1 MNLVTEYLNPDAL
14 SECRNRIM
22 QMSIWMQGILV
33 GIVFLLAGCALLEL
47 LCGLQMQK
55 YARFVT
61 GFAVGT
67 AVCFVILQGY
77 TDIDDVKL
85 LLYALAAGAVSGLL
99 NAFLERVFQFAAGF
113 LFGTALATWLV
124 PEILKKEL
132 TKDPGRI
139 LRLVIAI
146 AAGVLFALL
155 AKKLRFLLAA
165 LLGGTILGLLIES
178 FVSYAQIPYLPEM
191 HELSEGMYRNILP
204 LALAGI
210 GILIQLP
217 QLISRIRTE
226 RELRIPPGNAEDN
239 YFTMQDGG
247 SGGAG
252 QSAESGEEKTEE
264 TPTQAE
270 LNIAE
275 AEAVLVE
282 KARELALAASRSAED
297 IRLRERYEDV
307 EQGLYSSEAAAE
319 RLGISEETFL
329 EGMRQGGFRIPGEE
343 IPEERA
349 EESTEEPSEE
359 DTGEST
365 EAVPAEEN
373 AEESTGEIPKEK
385 AEEST
390 GEIPEEN
397 AEVSTEKSPEEEPES
412 RTEENPA
419 GEPGTEETEN
429 TEDTE
434 ETDGPT

>member
-1 MNLVTEYLNPDAL
+1 MNLVTDYLNPDAL
-14 SECRNRIM
+14 TECRNRIM

-55 YARFVT
+55 YARSVT
-61 GFAVGT
+61 GFAVGF

-77 TDIDDVKL
+77 TDIDEVRL
-85 LLYALAAGAVSGLL
+85 LLYALAAGAVCGIL
-99 NAFLERVFQFAAGF
+99 NAFLERVFQFAVGF
-113 LFGTALATWLV
+113 LFGTAFATWLV
-124 PEILKKEL
+124 PEILKKDL
-132 TKDPGRI
+132 TENPGRI

-146 AAGVLFALL
+146 AAGALFALL

-165 LLGGTILGLLIES
+165 LLGGTILGLLTES

-191 HELSEGMYRNILP
+191 RELSEGMYRNILP

-217 QLISRIRTE
+217 QLVSRIRTE
-226 RELRIPPGNAEDN
+226 RELRIPPGSADDN
-239 YFTMQDGG
+239 YFTVHD
-247 SGGAG
+247 GAG
-252 QSAESGEEKTEE
+252 QPEESGQEKTEE
-264 TPTQAE
+264 NPTQAE

-307 EQGLYSSEAAAE
+307 EQGLYSPEAAAE

-343 IPEERA
+343 TPEEKA
-349 EESTEEPSEE
+349 AESTEETPEE
-359 DTGEST
+359 NAEENT
-365 EAVPAEEN
+365 EEIPEEN
-373 AEESTGEIPKEK
+373 AEESTEEISEENT
-385 AEEST
+385 EEST
-390 GEIPEEN
+390 GESPEEN
-397 AEVSTEKSPEEEPES
+397 AEGSTGEYPEEEPENEA
-412 RTEENPA
+412 EEDLT
-419 GEPGTEETEN
+419 GEPE
-429 TEDTE
+429 TE
-434 ETDGPT
+434 ETDEAEDTDETDGSS